1 VHVKTL
7 GQRILEDEMSYPDLR
22 EKLERGLR
30 ELEAGKG
37 IELDAYLK
45 QSKKTRRRHEREK

>member
-1 VHVKTL
+1 MKTL
-7 GQRILEDEMSYPDLR
+7 GQRILEDEMSYPDWR